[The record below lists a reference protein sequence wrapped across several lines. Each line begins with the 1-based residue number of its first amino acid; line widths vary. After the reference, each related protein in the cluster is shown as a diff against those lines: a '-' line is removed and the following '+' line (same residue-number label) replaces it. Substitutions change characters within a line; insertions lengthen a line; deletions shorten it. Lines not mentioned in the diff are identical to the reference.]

1 MEITLGHVWYY
12 MMYINTNAS
21 VKFWGWINMLINTNS
36 FILVDLITIFIT
48 TYISF
53 YFFKSFGIKTAYC
66 ILIGIFLSHFVVFSA
81 IVKQSSD
88 ITQYSFEYANQ
99 AYLADKNSFLGYET
113 FIINK

>member
-12 MMYINTNAS
+12 MMHINTNAS

-36 FILVDLITIFIT
+36 FILVHLTTIFIT

-66 ILIGIFLSHFVVFSA
+66 ILIGIVLSHFFVFSA

-99 AYLADKNSFLGYET
+99 AYLADKNSFLGYEA